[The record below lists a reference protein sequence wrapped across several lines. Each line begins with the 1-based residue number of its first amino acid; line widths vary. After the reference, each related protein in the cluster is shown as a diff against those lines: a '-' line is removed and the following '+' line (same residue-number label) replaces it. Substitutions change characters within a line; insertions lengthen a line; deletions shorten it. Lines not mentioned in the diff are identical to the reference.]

1 MAKYRAQ
8 ITKGREIRYVSHLD
22 YVAIFERALRRAHLP
37 VAYSEGFHPHMKLAF
52 TPALPVGVTSEAE
65 CMDFELTVDLPTE
78 EILTRLTKELP
89 AGAQVIK
96 LRILQHK
103 VASLSAAATSAGYVV
118 TFPHTSISE
127 AERTRVLHVYR
138 EAKTIPFVRVR
149 PKYKKEFDAK
159 TYWQDFDMQ
168 TQGDALALFLHI
180 NVTPEGSMKP
190 SEVLTILKERFALP
204 INLEEARIHRQELTG
219 DDGALIDCL

>member
-65 CMDFELTVDLPTE
+65 CMDFELTADLPPVE
-78 EILTRLTKELP
+78 VLKRLTRELP

-96 LRILQHK
+96 LRVLQHK
-103 VASLSAAATSAGYVV
+103 VASLSAAATSACYVI
-118 TFPHTSISE
+118 TFPHTSIPE
-127 AERTRVLHVYR
+127 AEKIRVLHAYK

-149 PKYKKEFDAK
+149 PKYRKEFDAK
-159 TYWQDFDMQ
+159 MYWQDFNMQ
-168 TQGDALALFLHI
+168 TQGDALSLLLHI
-180 NVTPEGSMKP
+180 NITPEGSMKP
-190 SEVLTILKERFALP
+190 NEVLTILKERFAMPLP
-204 INLEEARIHRQELTG
+204 LEEARIHRQALSG
-219 DDGALIDCL
+219 DGRELIDFV